1 MIRIRSLISIAANAT
16 TTIFCPDFISNG
28 IIKKGSSNMVLSL
41 SLGIRSVGMRPY
53 RALGSMCIV
62 SVVAPIVMVTGYFM
76 KALEANK

>member
-1 MIRIRSLISIAANAT
+1 
-16 TTIFCPDFISNG
+16 
-28 IIKKGSSNMVLSL
+28 MVLSL

-53 RALGSMCIV
+53 RALGSVCIV

>member
-1 MIRIRSLISIAANAT
+1 MPPPLYFALISLAMEL
-16 TTIFCPDFISNG
+16 S
-28 IIKKGSSNMVLSL
+28 KKGSSNMVLSL

-53 RALGSMCIV
+53 RALGSVCIV